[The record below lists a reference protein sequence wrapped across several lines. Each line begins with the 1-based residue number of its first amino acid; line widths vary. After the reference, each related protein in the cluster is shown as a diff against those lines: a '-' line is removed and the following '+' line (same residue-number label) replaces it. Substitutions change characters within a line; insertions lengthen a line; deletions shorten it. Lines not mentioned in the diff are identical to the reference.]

1 MDRIDFFGC
10 RLMRNVFFIGLVLGM
25 SSAISA
31 DEPVDFA
38 RDIQP
43 IFQKHC
49 ITCHGSEKQE
59 SGLRLDSPRFVKQG
73 GDRGAAF
80 AAGKSAE
87 SLLYQSITGK
97 GDVSEM
103 PAEGPKLNP
112 DQIALIR
119 RWIEE
124 GAKLPK
130 AETIKNANGKSDHWA
145 FRPIVRPAVPSV
157 QNSGWA
163 RNPIDRFVLA
173 KLEQEG
179 LTPSPD
185 ADRYTLIRR
194 LSFDLR
200 GLPPTWEEAEAFV
213 QDSHPDAY
221 ERLVERMLASP
232 QYGER
237 WGRHWLDVARYAD
250 SNGFTIDGP
259 RSIWKYRDWVI
270 DAFNRDV
277 PFDQFT
283 IEQLAGDLLPN
294 PTPEQLIATGFHRN
308 TLINQE
314 GGTDQEQFRIEAV
327 GDRVNTTGTVWM
339 GLTVGCAQCHQHKF
353 DPISQREYYELF
365 AFFNNQ
371 DEPTLQVP
379 TGDQTQRLKK
389 LDQAIAAAEKPLQA
403 HDAEFAKGL
412 EAWEQNLA
420 GQIQSAPEWT
430 VLKPSHLETEK
441 GSVLAAQENE
451 AIFVDFSGPDSDTF
465 LITANLPME
474 KVTAIR
480 LEALTHISLPNKG
493 PGRGGNGNFVLNEFE
508 VLQGSGD
515 AKTFA
520 PVKLAHAVADHSQDN
535 YPVTDAIDGKREKTG
550 WAINLKGGNFNV
562 DREAIFFPAAPIS
575 AEKGSAIQIQLHQN
589 HGSKYT
595 LGHFR
600 LSVSHA
606 MPESL
611 MIPAPIRRILE
622 KPRAKRT
629 KTEQAQLLAA
639 YRDTDTERKPLAE
652 KVAGLKRDRDDVA
665 KAVPTTMILRER
677 VTPRETHIH
686 VRGDFLRKGAQ
697 VTPDVPD
704 VLPAL
709 ESENEIPNR
718 LELAKWLLDPAH
730 PLTARVTVNR
740 IWQRYFGLGFVE
752 TENDFGTQSTPPSHP
767 ELLDWLASEFRRTPQ
782 SEGSIK
788 NPNAWSMKSLHR
800 LIVTS
805 ATYRQSSRLRPELAE
820 RDPRNR
826 LLARQTRM
834 RIAAEAVRDVSLAAS
849 GLLSTK
855 MHGPGVHPPQPEG
868 IYVLTQQKKPWPDEK
883 GLDRY
888 RRAVYTY
895 FWRSSP
901 YPMLVTFDASDAT
914 TSCTRRPRS
923 NTPLQALTLANDHA
937 FVEMAQALALRILK
951 EAPAYE
957 EGRLRH
963 AFHVAFTREPSE
975 KELAVLLPFIEK
987 QRAEFEKNPQAAALA
1002 APKDCPKDISPA
1014 EAATW
1019 VAAARVLLNLDEFIT
1034 RE

>member
-1 MDRIDFFGC
+1 
-10 RLMRNVFFIGLVLGM
+10 MRNVFFIGLVLGM
-25 SSAISA
+25 SSSIRAEEA
-31 DEPVDFA
+31 VDFA
-38 RDIQP
+38 HDIKP
-43 IFQKHC
+43 VFQKHC

-59 SGLRLDSPRFVKQG
+59 SGLRLDLPSFVKQG

-80 AAGKSAE
+80 VAGKPAE
-87 SLLYQSITGK
+87 SLLFQSITGQ

-103 PAEGPKLNP
+103 PAEGPKLNKA
-112 DQIALIR
+112 QIALIR
-119 RWIEE
+119 RWIDE

-130 AETIKNANGKSDHWA
+130 DEVVKNKNGTSDHWA
-145 FRPIVRPAVPSV
+145 FQPIIRPAVPSV
-157 QNSGWA
+157 QKTGWA

-173 KLEQEG
+173 RLEEEG
-179 LTPSPD
+179 ITPSPE

-200 GLPPTWEEAEAFV
+200 GLPPTWEETEAFV
-213 QDSHPDAY
+213 HDPRPDAY

-270 DAFNRDV
+270 DAFNRDL

-294 PTPEQLIATGFHRN
+294 PTTEQLIATGFHRN

-353 DPISQREYYELF
+353 DPIRQRDYYELF

-379 TGDQTQRLKK
+379 TQDQTERLKK
-389 LDQAIAAAEKPLQA
+389 LDQAIAAAEKPLRA

-412 EAWEQNLA
+412 AAWEQNLA
-420 GQIQSAPEWT
+420 GQLKATPEWT
-430 VLKPSHLETEK
+430 VLKAMHLKTVK
-441 GSVLAAQENE
+441 GSVLAAQDND

-465 LITANLPME
+465 LVTANLPLE
-474 KVTAIR
+474 KITAIR

-493 PGRGGNGNFVLNEFE
+493 PGRASNGNFVLNEFE

-515 AKTFA
+515 TKTFA
-520 PVKLAHAVADHSQDN
+520 PVKLNHAVADHSQDN

-550 WAINLKGGNFNV
+550 WAINVKSGNPHV
-562 DREAIFFPAAPIS
+562 DREAIFFPKAPIT
-575 AEKGSAIQIQLHQN
+575 AEKGSEIQIQLHQN

-600 LSVSHA
+600 LSVSSA
-606 MPESL
+606 VPESL
-611 MIPAPIRRILE
+611 TIPAPIRRILA
-622 KPRAKRT
+622 KPRDKRT
-629 KTEQAQLLAA
+629 KAEQDQLLAA
-639 YRDTDTERKPLAE
+639 YRDTDTARKPLAE
-652 KVAGLKRDRDDVA
+652 KVANLKRDREALA
-665 KAVPTTMILRER
+665 KSIPTTMILRER
-677 VTPRETHIH
+677 AQPRETHIH
-686 VRGDFLRKGAQ
+686 VRGDFLRKGAK

-704 VLPAL
+704 VLPPL

-752 TENDFGTQSTPPSHP
+752 TENDFGTQGTPPSHP
-767 ELLDWLASEFRRTPQ
+767 ELLDWLASEFRGTPGSGE
-782 SEGSIK
+782 SER
-788 NPNAWSMKSLHR
+788 NPQAWSMKRLHR

-805 ATYRQSSRLRPELAE
+805 ATYRQSSRLRDELAK

-834 RIAAEAVRDVSLAAS
+834 RMAAEVVRDVSLAAS

-888 RRAVYTY
+888 RRALYTH

-923 NTPLQALTLANDHA
+923 NTPLQALTLANDRA

-951 EAPAYE
+951 EAPAYD

-963 AFHVAFTREPSE
+963 AFHVAFTREPRE

-987 QRAEFEKNPQAAALA
+987 QQAEFEKDPQAAALA
-1002 APKDCPKDISPA
+1002 APPDCPKDVSTA

-1019 VAAARVLLNLDEFIT
+1019 VATARVLLNLDEFIT